1 MAMIKCM
8 ECGKEISDRA
18 TSCPS
23 CGCPV
28 GFGNPTTNNAQYQQN
43 NAFQQAPPMQPQPVR
58 AYINKPAKNSGLGI
72 AALIL
77 SILGVTFFIGIILA
91 VIDLCRKDG
100 NKKTF
105 SIVSI
110 CICVFW
116 VIMLVSVGRDDSGD
130 KTEEIRVESQSVIQD
145 DVTNE
150 SEIESAKNKE
160 ETKTQ
165 ERSSVSEEYIDIT
178 STELIDAYNENQVK
192 CKQMYDGKMIK
203 ATGKVDSIGTDIMGT
218 TYVCLGHDTEFTF
231 VGVQC
236 YAKDNE
242 TINQI
247 AELKEDDLIVVSG
260 KGDCGS
266 LSFSIENAKI
276 VEVLEKANDSY
287 VGSEGELINDLTTG
301 QANALKQAKS
311 YLDFSAFSYTGLI
324 EQLEYEQY
332 SHEDAVFAVDNCG
345 ADWDE
350 QAVKKAKSY
359 LEFSSFSKDG
369 LIEQLEYEGFTHEQ
383 AVYAAEAN
391 GY

>member
-18 TSCPS
+18 TSCPN

-116 VIMLVSVGRDDSGD
+116 VIMLVSVGGDDSENKKD
-130 KTEEIRVESQSVIQD
+130 EIRVESQSVIQD
-145 DVTNE
+145 EATDE
-150 SEIESAKNKE
+150 REIESVKNKE
-160 ETKTQ
+160 EKKTQ
-165 ERSSVSEEYIDIT
+165 ESPSISEEYIDIT

-236 YAKDNE
+236 YAKDE
-242 TINQI
+242 DTINEI
-247 AELKEDDLIVVSG
+247 AELKEGDIITVSG
-260 KGDCGS
+260 KGECGS
-266 LSFSIENAKI
+266 LSFSIKNSKIEQVTQETYKNENGEEI
-276 VEVLEKANDSY
+276 
-287 VGSEGELINDLTTG
+287 EGITTG
-301 QANALKQAKS
+301 QKNALSSARS
-311 YLDFSAFSYTGLI
+311 YLEFSAFSYDGLI
-324 EQLEYEQY
+324 KQLEFENY

-345 ADWDE
+345 ADWNE
-350 QAVKKAKSY
+350 QAVKSAKSY
-359 LEFSSFSKDG
+359 LEMSSFSKDS

-383 AVYAAEAN
+383 AVYGVEAN